1 MITCRTQNINQQNNN
16 SDFFYKR
23 ALPFGVLISAS
34 SVALRAYPKE
44 NRCDTFVKT
53 AKNVAKI
60 YTKENKA
67 TISSFFKDFFGAK
80 NFGNWVEKVGNKKMF
95 AFLFISGALVEAGF
109 INALYKLFNPK
120 K

>member
-1 MITCRTQNINQQNNN
+1 MITCRNQNINQQNN

-23 ALPFGVLISAS
+23 ALPFGVLISAG

-53 AKNVAKI
+53 AKNAAKI
-60 YTKENKA
+60 YTRENKA
-67 TISSFFKDFFGAK
+67 TISSFFKDFLKFEKA
-80 NFGNWVEKVGNKKMF
+80 GNWINKIGNKKMF
-95 AFLFISGALVEAGF
+95 ALLFISGAIAEAVF
-109 INALYKLFNPK
+109 INALHSLFNPK

>member
-1 MITCRTQNINQQNNN
+1 MITCRNQNINQQNN

-23 ALPFGVLISAS
+23 ALPFGVLISAGT
-34 SVALRAYPKE
+34 VALRAYPKE

-53 AKNVAKI
+53 AKNAAKI

-67 TISSFFKDFFGAK
+67 TISSFFKDFLKLEKA
-80 NFGNWVEKVGNKKMF
+80 GNWISKVGNKKMF
-95 AFLFISGALVEAGF
+95 AFLFISGALAEGF
-109 INALYKLFNPK
+109 FISALHNFFSK